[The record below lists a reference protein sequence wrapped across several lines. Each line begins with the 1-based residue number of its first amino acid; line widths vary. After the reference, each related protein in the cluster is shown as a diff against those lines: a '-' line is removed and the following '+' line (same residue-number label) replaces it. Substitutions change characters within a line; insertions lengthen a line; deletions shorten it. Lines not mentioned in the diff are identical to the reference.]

1 MFQSKPQI
9 RNLFREGFVFLC
21 ILEKSFFDHLGILYL
36 CLGTHH
42 FGFLALFPSLK
53 LRLKPTLNVHRSFRN
68 LFNRRTI
75 NIRSMVPNNPVRRNL
90 GKACLVV
97 LKRFFGDKECIIGLF
112 LARVNFLLNK
122 FKLDIKCLGIHF
134 ALCFFFNHLMHD
146 VFAIPKHCLFGHKQ
160 IVLCPFQFAKRHKFA
175 LNSLHFLKVLHHE

>member
-9 RNLFREGFVFLC
+9 RNLFHEGFVFLC

-53 LRLKPTLNVHRSFRN
+53 LKFKLTLNVHQSF
-68 LFNRRTI
+68 
-75 NIRSMVPNNPVRRNL
+75 RSMVPNNPVRHNL

-97 LKRFFGDKECIIGLF
+97 LKHFFGDKECIIGLF
-112 LARVNFLLNK
+112 LARADFLLNK